1 MLSAEVVEVVVWP
14 KLSLPRDG
22 CNFISLSLWPKQPPW
37 SLFTGM
43 NCGVLYLLNFE
54 NPSCWQVI
62 LEHKIWRCSSTRRSY
77 INLLLSCDLRQLV
90 DLQYTSSCWGQL
102 AQIPISIL
110 LQLVQLLQLAQV
122 PISLLPPSFPGDC
135 LRAIIFC
142 QRLAPNHFN
151 VQCSRCNVQCA
162 MFNAQALYSL

>member
-1 MLSAEVVEVVVWP
+1 MPNYSSHYVPPRWL
-14 KLSLPRDG
+14 KLPLPRDG
-22 CNFISLSLWPKQPPW
+22 CNFISLWPKQPSR

-43 NCGVLYLLNFE
+43 NCDVLCLLNFE
-54 NPSCWQVI
+54 NHSCWQVI
-62 LEHKIWRCSSTRRSY
+62 LKHKIWRCSSTSWSY
-77 INLLLSCDLRQLV
+77 IKLLLSCDLRQLV

-110 LQLVQLLQLAQV
+110 LQLVQLVQVAQV
-122 PISLLPPSFPGDC
+122 PISLLPPSLPGDC

-142 QRLAPNHFN
+142 QRLVPDHFN
-151 VQCSRCNVQCA
+151 VQCS